1 MMHYVQKKCIVFD
14 SDKIYDQEQY
24 IYTTSKLNYAQ
35 NFSELCELL
44 NYWKNDNNSNMNE
57 TINKSL
63 IKPNLDKFCDQEFIK
78 RFISQI
84 N

>member
-1 MMHYVQKKCIVFD
+1 MP
-14 SDKIYDQEQY
+14 KI
-24 IYTTSKLNYAQ
+24 
-35 NFSELCELL
+35 FSELCELL

-63 IKPNLDKFCDQEFIK
+63 IKPNLDKFCDQESIK